1 MRIAVTGHRPDKL
14 GREYDYHG
22 PYSSFIRQELRKI
35 LQKYSPIQAIS
46 GMALGVDTIFA
57 QEALDLQIPV
67 LAAIP
72 FEGQERKWP
81 HKSQKIYQQLLDD
94 VLTTLHVVCDG
105 GYNSAKMQIRNEY
118 MVDNC
123 DVLVA
128 VWNGMQGGT
137 MNCVR
142 YAEKRQREG
151 QQLEIIYLNPEKWK
165 ITKDVQPSLF

>member
-14 GREYDYHG
+14 GREYDYQG
-22 PYSSFIRQELRKI
+22 PYSSFIRQEIKKI
-35 LQKYSPIQAIS
+35 LQDRNPTQAIS

-57 QEALDLQIPV
+57 QEALNLQIPL

-72 FEGQERKWP
+72 FNGQECKWP
-81 HKSQKIYQQLLDD
+81 TASQKLYHEILQNA
-94 VLTTLHVVCDG
+94 LTTLHVVCDG

-118 MVDNC
+118 MVNNC

-137 MNCVR
+137 LNCVR
-142 YAEKRQREG
+142 YAEKQQREG

-165 ITKDVQPSLF
+165 TTKDVQPSLF